1 MQGAVFESSDGTLYF
16 GGIDGFTI
24 FCPDQELATPG
35 LPYRPVFTTLRLYGE
50 KVNTGERYG
59 NRIILPQAA
68 PYTTKIELDYN
79 QNFLTFE
86 CSALNYVNS
95 ERTYYRYQLEGIDKQ
110 WMNAFAS
117 GQGNATVGN
126 GILQASYTNLPP
138 GEYTFKVA
146 ASDNLLQWNENITKI
161 QVTIHAPWW
170 KTTTAYILYTVA
182 LLLIVSGSIRLY
194 IYQTKKK
201 MEQQHKEEILLLR
214 IRNLIEQCNNYE
226 AEQKNRSEKKDCP
239 HPACD
244 TNATA
249 SDNGSAFLVQA
260 IELVEKNLD
269 VSGYSVEQLSRD
281 LYMERTG
288 LYRKL
293 VTLLDQSP
301 SLFIRNIRLQRA
313 AQLLAEG
320 QLSVT
325 EIAERT
331 GFSSS
336 SYLSKCFQEMYG
348 CRPSEYAEKAKKST

>member
-1 MQGAVFESSDGTLYF
+1 MCIRDS
-16 GGIDGFTI
+16 
-24 FCPDQELATPG
+24 
-35 LPYRPVFTTLRLYGE
+35 
-50 KVNTGERYG
+50 
-59 NRIILPQAA
+59 
-68 PYTTKIELDYN
+68 
-79 QNFLTFE
+79 
-86 CSALNYVNS
+86 
-95 ERTYYRYQLEGIDKQ
+95 
-110 WMNAFAS
+110 
-117 GQGNATVGN
+117 
-126 GILQASYTNLPP
+126 
-138 GEYTFKVA
+138 
-146 ASDNLLQWNENITKI
+146 
-161 QVTIHAPWW
+161 
-170 KTTTAYILYTVA
+170 LYTVA

-281 LYMERTG
+281 LCMERTG

-336 SYLSKCFQEMYG
+336 SNLSKCFQEMYG

>member
-1 MQGAVFESSDGTLYF
+1 
-16 GGIDGFTI
+16 
-24 FCPDQELATPG
+24 
-35 LPYRPVFTTLRLYGE
+35 
-50 KVNTGERYG
+50 
-59 NRIILPQAA
+59 
-68 PYTTKIELDYN
+68 
-79 QNFLTFE
+79 
-86 CSALNYVNS
+86 VNS
-95 ERTYYRYQLEGIDKQ
+95 ERTYYRYQLEGIDQQ

-146 ASDNLLQWNENITKI
+146 ASDNLLQWNDNITKI
-161 QVTIHAPWW
+161 HVTIHAPWW
-170 KTTTAYILYTVA
+170 KTTTAYVLYTVFV
-182 LLLIVSGSIRLY
+182 LLIVLASIRLY

-201 MEQQHKEEILLLR
+201 MKQQHKEEILLLR
-214 IRNLIEQCNNYE
+214 IRNLIEQCNSYE
-226 AEQKNRSEKKDCP
+226 AEQKARSEKKS
-239 HPACD
+239 HPSVCD
-244 TNATA
+244 RNETA
-249 SDNGSAFLVQA
+249 DDNEKPNGIEPDSAESNRTVQNIPEPDSAESAFLVQA

-269 VSGYSVEQLSRD
+269 VNGYSVEQLSRD
-281 LYMERTG
+281 LCMERTG

-320 QLSVT
+320 KLSVT

-348 CRPSEYAEKAKKST
+348 CRPSEYTEKAKRMGQEENRAKAGQAENEKPHEKAKEEKEMKKST